1 MATLPRDRWG
11 ALGLNPGV
19 ETGTICSAPVTL
31 PARGGALHLNADG
44 VAGLVVDLLDE
55 RFNPMPGFAGG
66 TAGGPD
72 GLACPVRWAGHAL
85 AELGGKTVRLRVQL
99 TRGNPEPR
107 LFALSLT

>member
-1 MATLPRDRWG
+1 
-11 ALGLNPGV
+11 
-19 ETGTICSAPVTL
+19 
-31 PARGGALHLNADG
+31 
-44 VAGLVVDLLDE
+44 
-55 RFNPMPGFAGG
+55 MPGFAGG